1 MLSVLLSNY
10 VDAAAA
16 AKREFR
22 KAVKVGLR
30 RSAIMVTNDVKRSM
44 GGERGFGFRKP
55 SPPGQPPA
63 IQTGTLNRS
72 ITYDTTDIEQLTV
85 RVGTNIKYG
94 KWLELGGL
102 KPYTIVPKNGK
113 VLSFMVNGKRVF
125 TKKVTHPP
133 LKARPF
139 LRPALQRNQG
149 KIDAAWSELVGRF
162 KWKAV

>member
-1 MLSVLLSNY
+1 MLATALSNY
-10 VDAAAA
+10 VDGSAA

-22 KAVKVGLR
+22 SAVKVSLR
-30 RSAIMVTNDVKRSM
+30 RSAIMVTNDIKKSM
-44 GGERGFGFRKP
+44 GGERGFGKRRP

-72 ITYDTTDIEQLTV
+72 ITYDTTDIDRLTV

-94 KWLELGGL
+94 KYLELGGM

-113 VLSFMVNGKRVF
+113 VLSFVVNGKRIF
-125 TKKVTHPP
+125 TKRVVHPP

-149 KIDAAWSELVGRF
+149 KIDAAWSEVVNRF
-162 KWKAV
+162 KWRAV